1 MRVYV
6 VGAGAVGRYLGDL
19 LSGHG
24 GEVLYAPRAI
34 EEVTLVENVDLALV
48 AVKAF
53 DTPSAVATLRRAL
66 GATLAATILSV
77 QNGVGNEEQ
86 LAQAFGADAVA
97 AGALTVPV
105 QFDGERA
112 HAAGGGGLGIAPVGG
127 GSINWLLATFG
138 AAGLQVRSYADYRAL
153 KWSKLLINM
162 MANATC
168 AILDSLPANL
178 VKHPGAFRVE
188 VHALREALRVIR
200 RQGIALTD
208 LPCYPVRTL
217 AAVLRLPS
225 AAARLLLASRVA
237 GARGE
242 KPPSLLADLRAGRQR
257 SEVTALN
264 GAVVRA
270 GRTLGVPTP
279 VNAVLTDTLEDIVR
293 THALWAKYRER
304 PDALIARVD
313 EATGGRW

>member
-6 VGAGAVGRYLGDL
+6 VGAGAVGSYLGGL
-19 LSGHG
+19 LADHG
-24 GEVLYAPRAI
+24 GEVMYAPRI
-34 EEVTLVENVDLALV
+34 LDEVVPVEQVDLAIV
-48 AVKAF
+48 AVKSF
-53 DTPSAVATLRRAL
+53 DTAGAIATLQRAL
-66 GATLAATILSV
+66 GDAVGTTILTV

-86 LAQAFGADAVA
+86 LAEAFGADAVA

-105 QFDGERA
+105 QLDGERA
-112 HAAGGGGLGIAPVGG
+112 HAAGSGGLGLAPVGG
-127 GSINWLLATFG
+127 GSINWLLAAFG
-138 AAGLQVRSYADYRAL
+138 AAGLQVQSYADYRAL
-153 KWSKLLINM
+153 KWSKLLINA

-188 VHALREALRVIR
+188 VHALREALHVIR
-200 RQGIALTD
+200 AQGIPLVD
-208 LPCYPVRTL
+208 LPRYPVRAL

-257 SEVTALN
+257 SEVGALN
-264 GAVVRA
+264 GAVVRVGKA
-270 GRTLGVPTP
+270 LGVRTP

-293 THALWAKYRER
+293 SHALWAKYRER